1 MQTAPAPWSNEAI
14 EHRLDR
20 FSLAYRLFHLEANS
34 TVGAVADRYKIKN
47 PRHGG
52 AVKVHPSSSRMVSRA
67 NVVVTGMKSH
77 PSMLVALRSRL
88 TRFVLSLVVLGGL
101 SAWAFETPSLLP
113 SAGAA
118 LAKHVRFLA
127 SDELTG
133 RGVDTPGIKLARDY
147 IAREFASYGLRPG
160 GDNGTYFQSFDVAT
174 GVTVK
179 QPTVLVLGG
188 DTLLTLNE
196 QWTPLGSSAS
206 GSVVADVVFAGYGI
220 TAKDYGYDDYAGID
234 VKDKIVLV
242 LRYEP
247 PPKDDKSPFR
257 KHPDYS
263 NYAALRAKAN
273 NARDHGAAG
282 MILVDL
288 HQSGDGRQELI
299 STRSTL
305 WRGGESLVAAQVKR
319 GVIEAWLETRGI
331 SLKALKEK
339 IDREEKPASMALPG
353 AQIALQVTVE
363 ELRQRAET
371 VVGILPGADT
381 ALKDQNIVIG
391 AHYDHL
397 GFGHFGTLD
406 SSTEGQIHHGADDNG
421 SGTAALLRIAETMAR
436 STARHARTIVFAAF
450 SGEESGL
457 VGSRHYVNQPPFPL
471 ASTVAMLNL
480 DMVGRL
486 RDNRV
491 TVFGARSAQQ
501 LSAILLQ
508 EARSLGLQLTESD
521 GVGRSDHMSFYNK
534 KIPALHFFTGN
545 HSDYHRPSDTWEK
558 LNTDGI
564 AKVVELVSA
573 TAQRIALMKEPLSF
587 VSLPSRPPGDDGR
600 PGQGYGAYLGS
611 IPDFGDNSEGVRLPG
626 GAEGSPAA
634 LAGLREGDLIVR
646 FAGNRVQSLDDL
658 AGFLRGKTPGEEV
671 EIVVLRS
678 GNPVTVMATLRTRG

>member
-1 MQTAPAPWSNEAI
+1 M
-14 EHRLDR
+14 
-20 FSLAYRLFHLEANS
+20 AN
-34 TVGAVADRYKIKN
+34 
-47 PRHGG
+47 
-52 AVKVHPSSSRMVSRA
+52 RA
-67 NVVVTGMKSH
+67 NLVVTGMKSH
-77 PSMLVALRSRL
+77 LSKLVVLRSRL
-88 TRFVLSLVVLGGL
+88 AGFVLCLLILGGV
-101 SAWAFETPSLLP
+101 SAWAFETPSLPL
-113 SAGAA
+113 SAGDA

-133 RGVDTPGIKLARDY
+133 RGIDTPGIKLARDY
-147 IAREFASYGLRPG
+147 IAREFSSYGLRPG
-160 GDNGTYFQSFDVAT
+160 GENGTYFQSFEVAT

-179 QPTVLVLGG
+179 QPTTLALGG
-188 DTLLTLNE
+188 DTVLTLNE
-196 QWTPLGSSAS
+196 QWSPLGSSAS
-206 GSVVADVVFAGYGI
+206 GRVAAELVFAGYGV
-220 TAKDYGYDDYAGID
+220 TLKDYGYDDYAGID
-234 VKDKIVLV
+234 VQDKIVLV

-247 PPKDDKSPFR
+247 PPKDEKSPFR

-263 NYAALRAKAN
+263 AYATLRAKAN

-282 MILVDL
+282 MILVDF
-288 HQSGDGRQELI
+288 HESGDGRQELI

-331 SLKALKEK
+331 SLKASKEK
-339 IDREEKPASMALPG
+339 IDREEKPASMALAG
-353 AQIALQVTVE
+353 ARIALQVTLE
-363 ELRQRAET
+363 EVRQRAEN
-371 VVGILPGADT
+371 VVAILPGADSS
-381 ALKDQNIVIG
+381 LQDQNIVIG

-406 SSTEGQIHHGADDNG
+406 PSTEGQIHHGADDNG
-421 SGTAALLRIAETMAR
+421 SGTAALIRLAETLAR
-436 STARHARTIVFAAF
+436 SGVKPARTIVFAAF

-486 RDNRV
+486 RDNRL
-491 TVFGARSAQQ
+491 TVFGSRSAQQ
-501 LSAILLQ
+501 LSAIVIQ
-508 EARSLGLQLTESD
+508 EGRNVSLEIIESD

-534 KIPALHFFTGN
+534 KIPVLHFFTGN

-558 LNTDGI
+558 LNIAGI

-573 TAQRIALMKEPLSF
+573 TAQRIALMREPLSF
-587 VSLPSRPPGDDGR
+587 VSLPSRPPGDDAR

-611 IPDFGDNSEGVRLPG
+611 IPDFGDNSEGVRLAG
-626 GAEGSPAA
+626 VAEGSPAA

-646 FAGNRVQSLDDL
+646 FAGNKVQGLDDL
-658 AGFLRGKTPGEEV
+658 AGFLRSKKPGEEV

-678 GNPVTVMATLRTRG
+678 GNSVIVRATLRTRG

>member
-1 MQTAPAPWSNEAI
+1 MARPSAGLGVDDNVFWHDSWPPREILGHLYHFPSCAAKFVFRQIHA
-14 EHRLDR
+14 
-20 FSLAYRLFHLEANS
+20 SLAQDGF
-34 TVGAVADRYKIKN
+34 
-47 PRHGG
+47 
-52 AVKVHPSSSRMVSRA
+52 
-67 NVVVTGMKSH
+67 MKSE
-77 PSMLVALRSRL
+77 PLALFNIRARL
-88 TRFVLSLVVLGGL
+88 ARLAVCLLVLGGP
-101 SAWAFETPSLLP
+101 SAWAFETSGLL
-113 SAGAA
+113 SSVDEE
-118 LAKHVRFLA
+118 LTKHVRFLA

-160 GDNGTYFQSFDVAT
+160 GDNGTYFQSFEVAT

-179 QPTVLVLGG
+179 QPTLLNLGG

-196 QWTPLGSSAS
+196 QWTPLGLSAS
-206 GSVVADVVFAGYGI
+206 GSVATDIVFAGYGI
-220 TAKDYGYDDYAGID
+220 TARDYGYDDYAGTD

-263 NYAALRAKAN
+263 TYAALSAKAN
-273 NARDHGAAG
+273 NARDHGAVG

-288 HQSGDGRQELI
+288 HQPGDGRQELI
-299 STRSTL
+299 STRSSL
-305 WRGGESLVAAQVKR
+305 WRGGEGLIAAQVRR
-319 GVIEAWLETRGI
+319 GVIEAWLETKGL
-331 SLKALKEK
+331 SLTAAKEK
-339 IDREEKPASMALPG
+339 IDGEGKPASMILPG
-353 AQIALQVTVE
+353 ARIALQVTLE
-363 ELRQRAET
+363 EVRQRTEN
-371 VVGILPGADT
+371 VVAILPGTDSS
-381 ALKDQNIVIG
+381 LKDQNIVIG

-406 SSTEGQIHHGADDNG
+406 SSAEGQIHHGADDNG
-421 SGTAALLRIAETMAR
+421 SGTAAVLRLAETLAR
-436 STARHARTIVFAAF
+436 SEAKPARTVVFTTF
-450 SGEESGL
+450 SGEELGL
-457 VGSRHYVNQPPFPL
+457 VGSRHFVNQPPFPL

-491 TVFGARSAQQ
+491 TVFGSRSAQP
-501 LSAILLQ
+501 LSAIVLQ
-508 EARSLGLQLTESD
+508 EGRNLGLGIVESD

-558 LNTDGI
+558 LNIDGI
-564 AKVVELVSA
+564 VKVVNLVSA
-573 TAQRIALMKEPLSF
+573 TAQRIALEKEPLNF
-587 VSLPSRPPGDDGR
+587 VSLPSLPPGDEGR

-611 IPDFGDNSEGVRLPG
+611 IPDFGNNSEGVRLAG
-626 GAEGSPAA
+626 VSDGSPAA

-646 FAGNRVQSLDDL
+646 FAGNKVQSLDDL
-658 AGFLRGKTPGEEV
+658 AAFLRGKKPGEEV

-678 GNPVTVMATLRTRG
+678 GSAVTVKATLRARG

>member
-1 MQTAPAPWSNEAI
+1 
-14 EHRLDR
+14 
-20 FSLAYRLFHLEANS
+20 
-34 TVGAVADRYKIKN
+34 
-47 PRHGG
+47 
-52 AVKVHPSSSRMVSRA
+52 
-67 NVVVTGMKSH
+67 MKSH
-77 PSMLVALRSRL
+77 PSMLVDLRSRL
-88 TRFVLSLVVLGGL
+88 AGFVLCLVVLGGL
-101 SAWAFETPSLLP
+101 SAWALETPSLLP
-113 SAGAA
+113 SASDAI
-118 LAKHVRFLA
+118 AKHARFLA
-127 SDELTG
+127 SNELTG

-160 GDNGTYFQSFDVAT
+160 GDNGTYFQSFEVAT

-179 QPTVLVLGG
+179 QPTLLNLGG

-206 GSVVADVVFAGYGI
+206 GSVAADLVFAGYGI
-220 TAKDYGYDDYAGID
+220 TAKDYGYDDYAGIE
-234 VKDKIVLV
+234 VKGKIVLV

-263 NYAALRAKAN
+263 IHAALRAKAN

-288 HQSGDGRQELI
+288 HQPGDERQELI

-305 WRGGESLVAAQVKR
+305 WRGGEGLVAAQVRR
-319 GVIEAWLETRGI
+319 GAIEAWLETRGI
-331 SLKALKEK
+331 SLKASKEK

-353 AQIALQVTVE
+353 AKITLKVTLE
-363 ELRQRAET
+363 EVRQRTEN

-381 ALKDQNIVIG
+381 VLKNQNIVIG

-421 SGTAALLRIAETMAR
+421 SGTAALLRLADTLAR
-436 STARHARTIVFAAF
+436 SGARPARTIVFAAF

-491 TVFGARSAQQ
+491 TVFGTRSARQ
-501 LSAILLQ
+501 LSAIVLQ
-508 EARSLGLQLTESD
+508 EGRTLGIEIAESD

-545 HSDYHRPSDTWEK
+545 HFDYHRPSDTWEK

-573 TAQRIALMKEPLSF
+573 TAQRIALMREPLNF

-611 IPDFGDNSEGVRLPG
+611 IPDFGDNSEGVRLAAV
-626 GAEGSPAA
+626 AEGSPAA

-646 FAGNRVQSLDDL
+646 FAGNKVQSLDDL
-658 AGFLRGKTPGEEV
+658 AAYLRGKKPGEEV

-678 GNPVTVMATLRTRG
+678 GNPVTVKATLRARG

>member
-1 MQTAPAPWSNEAI
+1 M
-14 EHRLDR
+14 
-20 FSLAYRLFHLEANS
+20 ANH
-34 TVGAVADRYKIKN
+34 VN
-47 PRHGG
+47 L
-52 AVKVHPSSSRMVSRA
+52 SS
-67 NVVVTGMKSH
+67 TGMKSQL
-77 PSMLVALRSRL
+77 SILFNLRSRL
-88 TRFVLSLVVLGGL
+88 ARFVFCLLVLGAL
-101 SAWAFETPSLLP
+101 NAWAFETPSLLP
-113 SAGAA
+113 SASDAIG
-118 LAKHVRFLA
+118 KHVRFLA
-127 SDELTG
+127 SNELTG

-160 GDNGTYFQSFDVAT
+160 GDNGTYFQSFEVAT

-179 QPTVLVLGG
+179 QPTLLNLGS

-206 GSVVADVVFAGYGI
+206 GSAAADLVFAGYGI

-234 VKDKIVLV
+234 VKGKIVLV

-247 PPKDDKSPFR
+247 PPKNDKSPFR

-263 NYAALRAKAN
+263 IHAALRAKAN

-299 STRSTL
+299 STRSSL
-305 WRGGESLVAAQVKR
+305 WRGGEGLVAAQVRR
-319 GVIEAWLETRGI
+319 GVIEAWLESKGL
-331 SLKALKEK
+331 SLTAAKEK

-353 AQIALQVTVE
+353 AQIALQATLE
-363 ELRQRAET
+363 EVRQRTEN
-371 VVGILPGADT
+371 VVAILPGADS

-406 SSTEGQIHHGADDNG
+406 SRTEGQIHHGADDNG
-421 SGTAALLRIAETMAR
+421 SGTAALLRLAETLAR
-436 STARHARTIVFAAF
+436 SGAKPARTIVFAAF

-471 ASTVAMLNL
+471 ASTIAMLNL

-491 TVFGARSAQQ
+491 TVFGSRSAQQ
-501 LSAILLQ
+501 LSAIVLQ
-508 EARSLGLQLTESD
+508 EARNFGLEIAESD

-573 TAQRIALMKEPLSF
+573 TAQRIVLMREPLNF

-611 IPDFGDNSEGVRLPG
+611 IPDFGDNSEGVRLAG
-626 GAEGSPAA
+626 VAEGSPAA

-646 FAGNRVQSLDDL
+646 FAGNKVQSLDDL
-658 AGFLRGKTPGEEV
+658 AAFLRGKKPGEEV
-671 EIVVLRS
+671 EIVVLRFGS
-678 GNPVTVMATLRTRG
+678 PVTVKAILRTRG

>member
-1 MQTAPAPWSNEAI
+1 
-14 EHRLDR
+14 
-20 FSLAYRLFHLEANS
+20 
-34 TVGAVADRYKIKN
+34 
-47 PRHGG
+47 
-52 AVKVHPSSSRMVSRA
+52 
-67 NVVVTGMKSH
+67 
-77 PSMLVALRSRL
+77 MLVALRSRL

-113 SAGAA
+113 SAGDA

-160 GDNGTYFQSFDVAT
+160 GDNGTYFQSFEVAT

-196 QWTPLGSSAS
+196 QWNPLGSSAS
-206 GSVVADVVFAGYGI
+206 GSVAADVVFAGYGI

-247 PPKDDKSPFR
+247 PPKNDKSPFR

-263 NYAALRAKAN
+263 TYAALRAKAN

-331 SLKALKEK
+331 SLKASKEK

-363 ELRQRAET
+363 EVRQRAEN

-436 STARHARTIVFAAF
+436 STARPARTIVFAAF

-501 LSAILLQ
+501 LSAIVLQ
-508 EARSLGLQLTESD
+508 EVRSLGLQLTESD

-573 TAQRIALMKEPLSF
+573 TAQRIALMREPLSF

-611 IPDFGDNSEGVRLPG
+611 IPDFGDNSEGVRLAG
-626 GAEGSPAA
+626 VAEGSPAA

-646 FAGNRVQSLDDL
+646 FAGNKVQSLDDL
-658 AGFLRGKTPGEEV
+658 AGFLRGKKPGEEV